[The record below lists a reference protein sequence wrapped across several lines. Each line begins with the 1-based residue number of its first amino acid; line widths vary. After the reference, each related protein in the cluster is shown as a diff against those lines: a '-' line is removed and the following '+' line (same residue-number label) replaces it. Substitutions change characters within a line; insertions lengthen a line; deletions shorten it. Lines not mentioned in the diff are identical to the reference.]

1 MLFFFIYKFTIKCAC
16 FQLCGKTENVL
27 QLYVRGIVSDPLTS
41 PHDDFTA
48 CLSEM
53 SDTTR
58 TQSGPQVCSVMPEDQ
73 VVMVPGA
80 FSGANA
86 VAIEMPDCP
95 VAEDKDSDK

>member
-1 MLFFFIYKFTIKCAC
+1 
-16 FQLCGKTENVL
+16 
-27 QLYVRGIVSDPLTS
+27 
-41 PHDDFTA
+41 
-48 CLSEM
+48 M